1 MRIIRVKVE
10 EKLVRDSAVGRETSA
25 KTERRKQLVGVV
37 IGVVVAGVVDVG
49 VVFSVVV
56 VGVVVVGVV
65 VGSPFLSETTFGGY
79 QGRNF

>member
-37 IGVVVAGVVDVG
+37 IGDD
-49 VVFSVVV
+49 FSN
-56 VGVVVVGVV
+56 GAD
-65 VGSPFLSETTFGGY
+65 
-79 QGRNF
+79 